1 MSVDLKSI
9 FGSRI
14 QIGSKL
20 RSIMGVFFN
29 QDSQEVT
36 DYKPS
41 YQRNYVW
48 DDEKATYFIES
59 IFLGTEIPPL
69 VYFKTITDE
78 AIKNEIIDGRQRY
91 QTILRFV
98 QGDLRLKKNGLQR
111 LGEVKGIVGKTFDEL
126 DDNYKSLFQETR
138 IRIIE
143 IRFLTDHTPE
153 EEDAL
158 KKEIFQRYNSGIT
171 PLRNLDIFKAQYYYN
186 DLNTYLKHELK
197 EDPYFDVILSRVLR
211 LEKSKPEQKAM
222 KIRELLVLN
231 RIPIKYY
238 AIQKQQVIRKYF
250 ELLSNQITE
259 EEIKDVYDDFRRRL
273 GLLDFIETGF
283 AEAKVPYNR
292 LIGECLY
299 WAISIVEMETGQH
312 LQDDMFVRNGLIN
325 HIKENIDKYTTVR
338 SSFANILFERFECT
352 ASFFGQE
359 YNCDFTLYLYNNEKF
374 KKENKQVVLTQEAPQ
389 KFDELRINK
398 PDPTSVEVS
407 ELLLNINSNRFLIRP
422 PYQRNEVGNRKKS
435 SSIIESLLLGI
446 TLPPIFVF
454 KRADGVSEVI
464 DGQQRILSILGYIG
478 KPYRDEKGNEQYSKQ
493 NKFSLDLRDNGILK
507 DFQNTHFDDLPVK
520 DRNKIMSA
528 DLSVIDIKES
538 QNPNF
543 DPVDLFV
550 RLNNKPYPIAKDSFE
565 MWNSFASRELIDTI
579 KSAVKHNDKWFY
591 LRQKNDRMD
600 NENLFTTLAY
610 FQYAYLQNGNAAGEL
625 VPERTLELFK
635 IGNRINC
642 RFRLRPEI
650 SKLMEQENHSDFI
663 YAINSLEFGFVRNV
677 KTILEVEPYPST
689 INGSLSKRLDS
700 LLNFVGSKRTQMMFY
715 LLWILLHDLSNK
727 KIAESRFKV
736 FNRVK
741 EIVTMFSDGTDIDDF
756 KATVNEFRN
765 EYASIEPEVDFHL
778 LEVAELLDNKDIR
791 EEKAEKESLE
801 EDKQNVDMVLD
812 LILTPMRRFNV
823 QHVQGEL
830 PLMKQQLGIKMTRS
844 GIAPRFVESV
854 LKSRLFYYYCT
865 ALKSPQVKKT
875 TVANFEIPFV
885 SPAVQVQMAKVL
897 LYTEIAT
904 GLERDFFERILD
916 LMVYERIAID
926 EFHRANI
933 SVLDI
938 VKDLPDLAEVD
949 DENRRKIILKEVYS
963 RENQPDAQMAL
974 MLLKSIDLEI
984 SRKIETGKKDA

>member
-1 MSVDLKSI
+1 MSVDLKGI

-111 LGEVKGIVGKTFDEL
+111 LGEVKEIIGKTFEEL
-126 DDNYKSLFQETR
+126 PEKYKTLFQETR

-158 KKEIFQRYNSGIT
+158 KKEVFQRYNSGIT
-171 PLRNLDIFKAQYYYN
+171 PLKNLDIYKAQYYYN
-186 DLNTYLKHELK
+186 DLNTYLKHQLK
-197 EDPYFDVILSRVLR
+197 DDEGFDALLSRVLR

-222 KIRELLVLN
+222 KIREMLVLN

-250 ELLSNQITE
+250 ELLSDQITE
-259 EEIKDVYDDFRRRL
+259 DEIKDVYDDFRRRL
-273 GLLDFIETGF
+273 CLLDFIEAGF
-283 AEAKVPYNR
+283 VDADVPYNR

-299 WAISIVEMETGQH
+299 WAISIVEMEKESR
-312 LQDDMFVRNGLIN
+312 LQDDMFIRSRLVEYFR
-325 HIKENIDKYTTVR
+325 ENIDKFTTAR
-338 SSFANILFERFECT
+338 SSFAGILFDRYECT
-352 ASFFGQE
+352 AKFFEQE
-359 YNCDFTLYLYNNEKF
+359 YVCSFKLYLYNNEKF
-374 KKENKQVVLTQEAPQ
+374 KSENKQLVLTQEAPLS
-389 KFDELRINK
+389 FDELRINK

-422 PYQRNEVGNRKKS
+422 PYQRNEVGNRRKS

-446 TLPPIFVF
+446 TLPPIFVY
-454 KRADGVSEVI
+454 KREDGVSEVI
-464 DGQQRILSILGYIG
+464 DGQQRILSILGFIG
-478 KPYRDEKGNEQYSKQ
+478 KPYRDEQFNEQYSKQ

-507 DFQNTHFDDLPVK
+507 DLQNYHFDDLPVK
-520 DRNKIMSA
+520 DCNKIMSA
-528 DLSVIDIKES
+528 DLSIIDIKES
-538 QNPNF
+538 QNQNF

-579 KSAVKHNDKWFY
+579 KNAVKHNDKWFY
-591 LRQKNDRMD
+591 LRQKNDRMN
-600 NENLFTTLAY
+600 NEDLFTTLAY
-610 FQYAYLQNGNAAGEL
+610 FQYVFQQRGNAFGDI
-625 VPERTLELFK
+625 VPERTVELFK
-635 IGNRINC
+635 QGNRINC

-650 SKLMEQENHSDFI
+650 SKLMEQEDHSDFVF
-663 YAINSLEFGFVRNV
+663 AINNLEFGFVRNV
-677 KTILEVEPYPST
+677 KTILDGGFLTSS
-689 INGSLSKRLDS
+689 NNSLGKRLDN
-700 LLNFVGSKRTQMMFY
+700 LLNFEGSKRTQMMFY
-715 LLWILLHDLSNK
+715 LLWILLHDLSTRR
-727 KIAESRFKV
+727 IAEDHYTV
-736 FNRVK
+736 YNRVK
-741 EIVTMFSDGTDIDDF
+741 SIVAMFSDGTDVEEF
-756 KATVNEFRN
+756 KAAVSDFRK
-765 EYASIEPEVDFHL
+765 EYATIEPEVDFHL
-778 LEVAELLDNKDIR
+778 TEVAELYENKENLDTKD
-791 EEKAEKESLE
+791 E
-801 EDKQNVDMVLD
+801 EDKKEVDMILD
-812 LILTPMRRFNV
+812 IMISPLRRFNV
-823 QHVQGEL
+823 QHVQGAL
-830 PLMKQQLGIKMTRS
+830 PLMKQQLGIKIIRS
-844 GIAPRFVESV
+844 GIAPRYVESI
-854 LKSRLFYYYCT
+854 LKSRFFYYYCT
-865 ALKSPQVKKT
+865 SQHTMQVKKSA
-875 TVANFEIPFV
+875 VQNLDIPFV
-885 SPAVQVQMAKVL
+885 PLIVQAQMAKIL

-916 LMVYERIAID
+916 LMVYERAALD
-926 EFHRANI
+926 EFRQSGI
-933 SVLDI
+933 SVFDL
-938 VKDLPDLAEVD
+938 VKDLPDLSEEE

-963 RENQPDAQMAL
+963 KQNQPEAQMAL
-974 MLLKSIDLEI
+974 LLLKSIDLKI
-984 SRKIETGKKDA
+984 SRRIESF

>member
-1 MSVDLKSI
+1 MSVELKNI

-111 LGEVKGIVGKTFDEL
+111 LGEVKEIVGKTFEEL
-126 DDNYKSLFQETR
+126 PDNYKLLFQETR

-143 IRFLTDHTPE
+143 IRFLTDHTLE

-171 PLRNLDIFKAQYYYN
+171 PLKNLDIYKAQYYYN

-197 EDPYFDVILSRVLR
+197 EDSSFDIILSRVLR
-211 LEKSKPEQKAM
+211 LEKSKPEQKTM
-222 KIRELLVLN
+222 KIREMLVLN

-238 AIQKQQVIRKYF
+238 AIQKQKVIRKYF
-250 ELLSNQITE
+250 ELLSDQITE
-259 EEIKDVYDDFRRRL
+259 DEIKDVYDDFRRRL
-273 GLLDFIETGF
+273 GLLDFIESGF
-283 AEAKVPYNR
+283 MDAEVPYNQ

-299 WAISIVEMETGQH
+299 WAISIVEMEKDCH
-312 LQDDMFVRNGLIN
+312 LQEDMFMRNRLVN
-325 HIKENIDKYTTVR
+325 YVKENIEKYTTVR
-338 SSFANILFERFECT
+338 SSFANILFERFKCT
-352 ASFFGQE
+352 ADFFSEE
-359 YNCDFTLYLYNNEKF
+359 YHCDFTLYLYNNEKF
-374 KKENKQVVLTQEAPQ
+374 KIENKQIVLTQEAPQ
-389 KFDELRINK
+389 KFDDLRINK

-407 ELLLNINSNRFLIRP
+407 ELLLNINSDRFLIRP

-435 SSIIESLLLGI
+435 SSIIESLLLNI
-446 TLPPIFVF
+446 TLPPIFVY
-454 KRADGVSEVI
+454 KREDGVSEVI
-464 DGQQRILSILGYIG
+464 DGQQRILSILGFIG
-478 KPYRDEKGNEQYSKQ
+478 KPYKDEQGNEQYSKQ
-493 NKFSLDLRDNGILK
+493 NKFSLDLKDNGILK
-507 DFQNTHFDDLPVK
+507 DLQNHRFEDLSVK

-565 MWNSFASRELIDTI
+565 MWNSFADRELIETI
-579 KSAVKHNDKWFY
+579 KNAVSHNDKWFY

-610 FQYAYLQNGNAAGEL
+610 FQYAYLKNGNAEGEL

-650 SKLMEQENHSDFI
+650 SKLMEQEDHSDFI
-663 YAINSLEFGFVRNV
+663 CAVNSLEFGFVRNV
-677 KTILEVEPYPST
+677 KTILDQDLLST
-689 INGSLSKRLDS
+689 SSSSVSLGKRFDN
-700 LLNFVGSKRTQMMFY
+700 LLNFEGSKRTQMMFY
-715 LLWILLHDLSNK
+715 LLWILLHDLSNR
-727 KIAESRFKV
+727 KIADDRFMV
-736 FNRVK
+736 FNHVK
-741 EIVTMFSDGTDIDDF
+741 EIVTMFSDGTDIDEF
-756 KATVNEFRN
+756 KIAVSDFRN
-765 EYASIEPEVDFHL
+765 KYASIEPEVDFHL
-778 LEVAELLDNKDIR
+778 PEVAELFECKENR
-791 EEKAEKESLE
+791 EEKIEKESLE
-801 EDKQNVDMVLD
+801 EERQNVDMVLD
-812 LILTPMRRFNV
+812 MIQTPMRRFNV

-830 PLMKQQLGIKMTRS
+830 PLMKQQLGIKIARS
-844 GIAPRFVESV
+844 GVEPRYVESV

-865 ALKSPQVKKT
+865 ALKTPQIKKT
-875 TVANFEIPFV
+875 TVFNFDIPFV
-885 SPAVQVQMAKVL
+885 PPAVQAQMVKVL

-916 LMVYERIAID
+916 LMMYERIATD
-926 EFHRANI
+926 EFRRANI

-938 VKDLPDLAEVD
+938 VKELPDLAEVD
-949 DENRRKIILKEVYS
+949 DENRRIIILKEVYS
-963 RENQPDAQMAL
+963 RESQPDAQMAL

-984 SRKIETGKKDA
+984 SRKMENW

>member
-1 MSVDLKSI
+1 MKGI
-9 FGSRI
+9 FGNRI
-14 QIGSKL
+14 KIDTKL
-20 RSIMGVFFN
+20 RSILGVFFN

-98 QGDLRLKKNGLQR
+98 KGDLRLKKNGLQR
-111 LGEVKGIVGKTFDEL
+111 LGEVKELVGKTFDEL
-126 DDNYKSLFQETR
+126 EPYYQNLFKETR

-143 IRFLTDHTPE
+143 IRFLTEHTPE

-171 PLRNLDIFKAQYYYN
+171 PLKNLDIFKAQYYYN

-197 EDPYFDVILSRVLR
+197 EDPSFDSLLSRVLR

-222 KIRELLVLN
+222 KIREMLVLN

-250 ELLSNQITE
+250 ELLSDQITE
-259 EEIKDVYDDFRRRL
+259 EEIEHVYADFRRRL
-273 GLLDFIETGF
+273 GILDFMEAGF
-283 AEAKVPYNR
+283 SEAGVPYNR

-299 WAISIVEMETGQH
+299 WAVSIVEMEKGMTIDG
-312 LQDDMFVRNGLIN
+312 DMFLRSRLIE
-325 HIKENIDKYTTVR
+325 HIIENIDKFTTVR
-338 SSFANILFERFECT
+338 SSFANILFERYSCMAEFFER
-352 ASFFGQE
+352 E
-359 YNCDFTLYLYNNEKF
+359 YGCNFKLYLYNNDKF
-374 KKENKQVVLTQEAPQ
+374 KSENRQAVLTQEAP
-389 KFDELRINK
+389 KSFDDLRINK
-398 PDPTSVEVS
+398 PDPTSMEVS
-407 ELLLNINSNRFLIRP
+407 ELLLNINNDRFLIRP
-422 PYQRNEVGNRKKS
+422 PYQRNEVGNRRKS
-435 SSIIESLLLGI
+435 SSIIESLLLNI

-454 KRADGVSEVI
+454 KREDGVSEVI

-478 KPYRDEKGNEQYSKQ
+478 KPYKDEEFNVQYSKQ
-493 NKFSLDLRDNGILK
+493 DRFPLDLRDNGILT
-507 DFQNTHFDDLPVK
+507 DSLQNKRFEDLPVK

-528 DLSVIDIKES
+528 DLFVIDIKES

-565 MWNSFASRELIDTI
+565 MWNSFASRVLIDTI
-579 KSAVKHNDKWFY
+579 KDAVRHNDKWFY
-591 LRQKNDRMD
+591 LRQRNDRMD

-610 FQYAYLQNGNAAGEL
+610 FQYMYQQQGNMEGDI

-642 RFRLRPEI
+642 RFRQRPYI
-650 SKLMEQENHSDFI
+650 SKVMEQEDHSDFI

-677 KTILEVEPYPST
+677 KTILMEDEQSST
-689 INGSLSKRLDS
+689 AGLGKRLDS
-700 LLNFVGSKRTQMMFY
+700 LLNFEGSKRTQMMFY
-715 LLWILLHDLSNK
+715 LLWILLHDLSNT
-727 KIAESRFKV
+727 KIANDRAAV

-741 EIVTMFSDGTDIDDF
+741 SIVALFSASSDLEAF
-756 KATVNEFRN
+756 KTEVTAFRDEYATPDPEVEFRI
-765 EYASIEPEVDFHL
+765 A
-778 LEVAELLDNKDIR
+778 EVADIYDNNEEE
-791 EEKAEKESLE
+791 EEKAS
-801 EDKQNVDMVLD
+801 VDMVVD
-812 LILTPMRRFNV
+812 LVVNPLRRFNV
-823 QHVQGEL
+823 QHVEGQL
-830 PLMKQQLGIKMTRS
+830 PLQRQQFGLKITRS
-844 GIAPRFVESV
+844 GIAPRYVESI
-854 LKSRLFYYYCT
+854 LKSRLFYFFCT
-865 ALKSPQVKKT
+865 GFKVQQVRKSYLQ
-875 TVANFEIPFV
+875 NFEFPFA
-885 SPAVQVQMAKVL
+885 SPSSQEQFKKIL

-904 GLERDFFERILD
+904 GLERDYFERILD
-916 LMVYERIAID
+916 LLVYEQAYRD
-926 EFHRANI
+926 DFNKANI
-933 SVLDI
+933 HILNLVEEM
-938 VKDLPDLAEVD
+938 PDLEKEE

-963 RENQPDAQMAL
+963 RQNQPDTVMAL
-974 MLLKSIDLEI
+974 MLLKSIDLGI
-984 SRKIETGKKDA
+984 SRKLESL

>member
-1 MSVDLKSI
+1 MSVDLKGL
-9 FGSRI
+9 FGNRI
-14 QIGSKL
+14 KIDTKL
-20 RSIMGVFFN
+20 RSILGVFFN

-98 QGDLRLKKNGLQR
+98 KGDLRLKKNGLQR
-111 LGEVKGIVGKTFDEL
+111 LGEVKELVGKTFDEL
-126 DDNYKSLFQETR
+126 EPYYQNLFKETR

-143 IRFLTDHTPE
+143 IRFLTEHTPE

-171 PLRNLDIFKAQYYYN
+171 PLKNLDIFKAQYYYN

-197 EDPYFDVILSRVLR
+197 EDPSFDSLLSRVLR

-222 KIRELLVLN
+222 KIREMLVLN

-250 ELLSNQITE
+250 ELLSDQITE
-259 EEIKDVYDDFRRRL
+259 EEIEHVYADFRRRL
-273 GLLDFIETGF
+273 GILDFMEAGF
-283 AEAKVPYNR
+283 SEAGVPYNR

-299 WAISIVEMETGQH
+299 WAVSIVEMEKGITIDGN
-312 LQDDMFVRNGLIN
+312 MFLRSRLIE
-325 HIKENIDKYTTVR
+325 HIIENIDKFTTVR
-338 SSFANILFERFECT
+338 SSFANILFERYSCMAEFFEREYGC
-352 ASFFGQE
+352 SFK
-359 YNCDFTLYLYNNEKF
+359 LYLYNNDKF
-374 KKENKQVVLTQEAPQ
+374 KSENRQAVLTQEAP
-389 KFDELRINK
+389 KSFDDLRINK
-398 PDPTSVEVS
+398 PDPTSMEVS
-407 ELLLNINSNRFLIRP
+407 ELLLNINNDRFLIRP
-422 PYQRNEVGNRKKS
+422 PYQRNEVGNRRKS
-435 SSIIESLLLGI
+435 SSIIESLLLNI

-454 KRADGVSEVI
+454 KREDGVSEVI

-478 KPYRDEKGNEQYSKQ
+478 KPYKDEEFNVQYSKQ
-493 NKFSLDLRDNGILK
+493 DRFPLDLRDNGILT
-507 DFQNTHFDDLPVK
+507 DSLQNKRFEDLPVK

-528 DLSVIDIKES
+528 DLFVIDIKES

-565 MWNSFASRELIDTI
+565 MWNSFASRVLIDTI
-579 KSAVKHNDKWFY
+579 KDAVRHNDKWFY
-591 LRQKNDRMD
+591 LRQRNDRMD

-610 FQYAYLQNGNAAGEL
+610 FQYMYQQQGNMEGDI

-642 RFRLRPEI
+642 RFRQRPYI
-650 SKLMEQENHSDFI
+650 SKVMEQEDHSDFI

-677 KTILEVEPYPST
+677 KTILMDDEQSST
-689 INGSLSKRLDS
+689 AGLGKRLDS
-700 LLNFVGSKRTQMMFY
+700 LLNFEGSKRTQMMFY
-715 LLWILLHDLSNK
+715 LLWILLHDLSNT
-727 KIAESRFKV
+727 KIANDRAAV

-741 EIVTMFSDGTDIDDF
+741 SIVALFSASSDLEAF
-756 KATVNEFRN
+756 KTEVTAFRDEYATPDPEVEFRI
-765 EYASIEPEVDFHL
+765 A
-778 LEVAELLDNKDIR
+778 EVADIYDNNEE
-791 EEKAEKESLE
+791 EEKAS
-801 EDKQNVDMVLD
+801 VDMVVD
-812 LILTPMRRFNV
+812 LVVNPLRRFNV
-823 QHVQGEL
+823 QHVEGQL
-830 PLMKQQLGIKMTRS
+830 PLQRQQFGLKITRS
-844 GIAPRFVESV
+844 GIAPRYVESI
-854 LKSRLFYYYCT
+854 LKSRLFYFFCT
-865 ALKSPQVKKT
+865 GFKVQQVRKSYLQ
-875 TVANFEIPFV
+875 NFEFPFA
-885 SPAVQVQMAKVL
+885 SPSSQEQFKKIL

-904 GLERDFFERILD
+904 GLERDYFERILD
-916 LMVYERIAID
+916 LLVYEQAYRD
-926 EFHRANI
+926 DFNKANI
-933 SVLDI
+933 HILNLVEEM
-938 VKDLPDLAEVD
+938 PDLEKEE

-963 RENQPDAQMAL
+963 RQNQPDTVMAL
-974 MLLKSIDLEI
+974 MLLKSIDLGI
-984 SRKIETGKKDA
+984 SRKLESL

>member
-69 VYFKTITDE
+69 VFFKTITDE
-78 AIKNEIIDGRQRY
+78 AIKNEIVDGRQRY

-111 LGEVKGIVGKTFDEL
+111 LGEVKEIVGKTFNEL
-126 DDNYKSLFQETR
+126 PDSYKSLFQETR

-171 PLRNLDIFKAQYYYN
+171 PLKNLDIYKAQYYYN

-197 EDPYFDVILSRVLR
+197 EDSSFDIILSRVLR
-211 LEKSKPEQKAM
+211 LEKSKPEQKTM

-238 AIQKQQVIRKYF
+238 AIQKQKVIRKYF
-250 ELLSNQITE
+250 ELLSDQITE
-259 EEIKDVYDDFRRRL
+259 DEIKDVYDDFRRRL
-273 GLLDFIETGF
+273 GLLDFIEAGF
-283 AEAKVPYNR
+283 MDANVPYNR

-299 WAISIVEMETGQH
+299 WAISIVEMEKNCH
-312 LQDDMFVRNGLIN
+312 LKENMLMRNRLVDY
-325 HIKENIDKYTTVR
+325 IKENIDKYTTVR

-352 ASFFGQE
+352 ADFFAE
-359 YNCDFTLYLYNNEKF
+359 EFHCDFTLYLYNNEKF
-374 KKENKQVVLTQEAPQ
+374 KRENKQIVLTQEAPQ
-389 KFDELRINK
+389 KFDDLRINK

-407 ELLLNINSNRFLIRP
+407 ELLLNINSDRFLIRP

-435 SSIIESLLLGI
+435 SSIIESLLLNI
-446 TLPPIFVF
+446 TLPPIFVY
-454 KRADGVSEVI
+454 KREDGVSEVI
-464 DGQQRILSILGYIG
+464 DGQQRILSILGFIG
-478 KPYRDEKGNEQYSKQ
+478 KPYKDEQGNEQYSKQ
-493 NKFSLDLRDNGILK
+493 NKFSLDLKDNGILK
-507 DFQNTHFDDLPVK
+507 DLQNHRFEDLSVK

-550 RLNNKPYPIAKDSFE
+550 RLNNKPYPIAKDGFE
-565 MWNSFASRELIDTI
+565 MWNSFASRELIETI
-579 KSAVKHNDKWFY
+579 KNAVSHNDKWFY

-600 NENLFTTLAY
+600 NENLYTTLAY
-610 FQYAYLQNGNAAGEL
+610 FQYAYLQHGNAEGEL

-650 SKLMEQENHSDFI
+650 SKLMEQEDHSDFI
-663 YAINSLEFGFVRNV
+663 GAVNSLEFGFVRNV
-677 KTILEVEPYPST
+677 KTILDQDLLNNSSSS
-689 INGSLSKRLDS
+689 ISLSKRFDS
-700 LLNFVGSKRTQMMFY
+700 LLNFEGNKRTQMMFY
-715 LLWILLHDLSNK
+715 LLWILLHDLSNR
-727 KIAESRFKV
+727 KIAEDRIAV
-736 FNRVK
+736 YNRVK
-741 EIVTMFSDGTDIDDF
+741 SIVTMFSDSTDIDAF
-756 KATVNEFRN
+756 KAAVSIFRE
-765 EYASIEPEVDFHL
+765 EYVSIEPEVGFFL
-778 LEVAELLDNKDIR
+778 SNVAELYDSNQ
-791 EEKAEKESLE
+791 EE
-801 EDKQNVDMVLD
+801 KQNVDMVLD
-812 LILTPMRRFNV
+812 LMATPMRRFNV

-830 PLMKQQLGIKMTRS
+830 PLMKQQLGIKVTRS
-844 GIAPRFVESV
+844 GIDPRYVESV
-854 LKSRLFYYYCT
+854 LKSRLFYYFCT
-865 ALKSPQVKKT
+865 AMKSIPVKKS
-875 TVANFEIPFV
+875 TVQNFDFPYV
-885 SPAVQVQMAKVL
+885 SPEVQAQMVKVL
-897 LYTEIAT
+897 LYTETAT
-904 GLERDFFERILD
+904 GLEREFFERILD
-916 LMVYERIAID
+916 LLMYERIAVD
-926 EFHRANI
+926 EFRRSGI
-933 SVLDI
+933 SMYET
-938 VKDLPDLAEVD
+938 VKALPDLADQD
-949 DENRRKIILKEVYS
+949 DENKRKIILKEVYS
-963 RENQPDAQMAL
+963 RENRPDAQMAL
-974 MLLKSIDLEI
+974 LLLKSIDLEV
-984 SRKIETGKKDA
+984 SRKFENWKY

>member
-1 MSVDLKSI
+1 MNVDLKGI

-20 RSIMGVFFN
+20 RSIMGIFFN

-111 LGEVKGIVGKTFDEL
+111 LGEVKEIVGKTFDEL
-126 DDNYKSLFQETR
+126 PENYKSLFRETR

-143 IRFLTDHTPE
+143 IRFLTEHTAE

-171 PLRNLDIFKAQYYYN
+171 PLKNLDIFKAQYYYN
-186 DLNTYLKHELK
+186 DLNTYLKHELID
-197 EDPYFDVILSRVLR
+197 DPSFDIILSRVLR
-211 LEKSKPEQKAM
+211 LEKSKPEQKAL
-222 KIRELLVLN
+222 KIRELLVLY

-250 ELLSNQITE
+250 ELLSDQIKE

-273 GLLDFIETGF
+273 DLLDFIETGF
-283 AEAKVPYNR
+283 SDVNVPYNR

-299 WAISIVEMETGQH
+299 WAITIVEMEKECH
-312 LQDDMFVRNGLIN
+312 LKNEMFMRSRLVEY
-325 HIKENIDKYTTVR
+325 IKDNIDKYTTAR
-338 SSFANILFERFECT
+338 SSFANILFERYETTAKFFE
-352 ASFFGQE
+352 QE
-359 YNCDFTLYLYNNEKF
+359 YGCNFNLYLYNNDKF
-374 KKENKQVVLTQEAPQ
+374 KSENRHAVRAQEAPQ
-389 KFDELRINK
+389 KFDDLRINK

-407 ELLLNINSNRFLIRP
+407 ELLLNINNNRFLIRP

-454 KRADGVSEVI
+454 KRLDGVSEVI
-464 DGQQRILSILGYIG
+464 DGQQRILSILGFIG
-478 KPYRDEKGNEQYSKQ
+478 KPYRDEQGNEQYSKQ

-507 DFQNTHFDDLPVK
+507 NLQNARFDELPVK

-538 QNPNF
+538 QNPKF

-565 MWNSFASRELIDTI
+565 MWNSFASRDLIDTI

-610 FQYAYLQNGNAAGEL
+610 FQYAYLLNGNAKGEL

-650 SKLMEQENHSDFI
+650 SKLMEQEDHSDFI
-663 YAINSLEFGFVRNV
+663 YAINCLEFGFVRNV
-677 KTILEVEPYPST
+677 KTILDVEPYST
-689 INGSLSKRLDS
+689 SIYNSLSKRFDS
-700 LLNFVGSKRTQMMFY
+700 LLNFEGSKRTQMMFY
-715 LLWILLHDLSNK
+715 LLWILLHDLSNR
-727 KIAESRFKV
+727 KIVDDRNTV
-736 FNRVK
+736 FNRIQ
-741 EIVTMFSDGTDIDDF
+741 EIVTMFSDSTDVDEF
-756 KATVNEFRN
+756 KAAVSDFRN
-765 EYASIEPEVDFHL
+765 EYASIEPEVDFYL
-778 LEVAELLDNKDIR
+778 PEVAELFENKENREKKEEKDII
-791 EEKAEKESLE
+791 ED
-801 EDKQNVDMVLD
+801 DKQNVDMVLD
-812 LILTPMRRFNV
+812 MIQTPMRRFNV

-830 PLMKQQLGIKMTRS
+830 PLMKQQLGIKISRS
-844 GIAPRFVESV
+844 GIAPRYVESIM
-854 LKSRLFYYYCT
+854 KSRLFYFYCT
-865 ALKSPQVKKT
+865 AQKTPQIKKT
-875 TVANFEIPFV
+875 LVTGFGIPFV
-885 SPAVQVQMAKVL
+885 PPEMQAQMSKVL

-904 GLERDFFERILD
+904 GLEREFFERILD
-916 LMVYERIAID
+916 LMVYERIAMD
-926 EFHRANI
+926 EFRQANI
-933 SVLDI
+933 RVYDI
-938 VKDLPDLAEVD
+938 VKQLPDLTDVD
-949 DENRRKIILKEVYS
+949 DENRRKIIVKEIYS

-974 MLLKSIDLEI
+974 ILLKSIDLKI
-984 SRKIETGKKDA
+984 SRKIESM

>member
-111 LGEVKGIVGKTFDEL
+111 LGEVKEIVGKTFDEL
-126 DDNYKSLFQETR
+126 PDSYKSLFQETR

-171 PLRNLDIFKAQYYYN
+171 PLKNLDIYKAQYYYN

-197 EDPYFDVILSRVLR
+197 EDSCFDVILSRVLR

-250 ELLSNQITE
+250 ELLSDQITE
-259 EEIKDVYDDFRRRL
+259 EEIKDVYDNFRRRL
-273 GLLDFIETGF
+273 GLLDYIETGF
-283 AEAKVPYNR
+283 ADANVPYNR

-299 WAISIVEMETGQH
+299 WATSIVEMEKDCH
-312 LQDDMFVRNGLIN
+312 LQEDFFMRSRLVEYIRA
-325 HIKENIDKYTTVR
+325 HIDKYTTVR

-352 ASFFGQE
+352 AE
-359 YNCDFTLYLYNNEKF
+359 YFEREYGCDFSLYLYNNEKF
-374 KKENKQVVLTQEAPQ
+374 KNQNKQAVLTQEAPK
-389 KFDELRINK
+389 KFDDLRINK

-407 ELLLNINSNRFLIRP
+407 ELLLNINNDRFLIRP

-435 SSIIESLLLGI
+435 SSIIESLLLNI
-446 TLPPIFVF
+446 TLPPIFVY
-454 KRADGVSEVI
+454 KRNDGVSEVI
-464 DGQQRILSILGYIG
+464 DGQQRILSILGFIG
-478 KPYRDEKGNEQYSKQ
+478 KPYKDEKGNVQYSKQ
-493 NKFSLDLRDNGILK
+493 NKFSLDLKDNGILK
-507 DFQNTHFDDLPVK
+507 DIQNYHFDDLSVK

-565 MWNSFASRELIDTI
+565 MWNSFASRDLIDTI

-650 SKLMEQENHSDFI
+650 SKLMEQEDHSGFI

-677 KTILEVEPYPST
+677 RTILDIEPYPTSFNT
-689 INGSLSKRLDS
+689 SLSKRFDS
-700 LLNFVGSKRTQMMFY
+700 LLNFEGSKRTQMMFY
-715 LLWILLHDLSNK
+715 LLWILLHDLSNR
-727 KIAESRFKV
+727 KIADDRFSV

-756 KATVNEFRN
+756 KTSVSDFRDK
-765 EYASIEPEVDFHL
+765 YASIEPEVDFHL
-778 LEVAELLDNKDIR
+778 PEVAELFENVD
-791 EEKAEKESLE
+791 KESIE

-812 LILTPMRRFNV
+812 VVQTPMRRFNV
-823 QHVQGEL
+823 QHVQGKL
-830 PLMKQQLGIKMTRS
+830 PLMKQQLGIKITRA
-844 GIAPRFVESV
+844 GIAPRYVESI

-865 ALKSPQVKKT
+865 AAKTPQIKKT
-875 TVANFEIPFV
+875 LVTGFDIPFV
-885 SPAVQVQMAKVL
+885 SPEVQAQMAKVL

-916 LMVYERIAID
+916 LIVYERIALD
-926 EFHRANI
+926 EFRHSNI
-933 SVLDI
+933 SVFDI

-949 DENRRKIILKEVYS
+949 DENRRKIVLKEVYS

-974 MLLKSIDLEI
+974 MLLKSIDLKI
-984 SRKIETGKKDA
+984 SRKIESLY

>member
-1 MSVDLKSI
+1 
-9 FGSRI
+9 
-14 QIGSKL
+14 
-20 RSIMGVFFN
+20 MGVFFN

-69 VYFKTITDE
+69 VYFKTITDA

-98 QGDLRLKKNGLQR
+98 QGDLRLKRNGLQR
-111 LGEVKGIVGKTFDEL
+111 LGEVKEIVGKTFDEL
-126 DDNYKSLFQETR
+126 PDSYKSLFQETR

-171 PLRNLDIFKAQYYYN
+171 PLKNLDIYKAQYYYN

-197 EDPYFDVILSRVLR
+197 EDPCFDTILSRVLR

-259 EEIKDVYDDFRRRL
+259 EEIKDVYDGFKRRL
-273 GLLDFIETGF
+273 GLLNFIETGF
-283 AEAKVPYNR
+283 ADADVPYNR

-299 WAISIVEMETGQH
+299 WAISIVEMEKDCYI
-312 LQDDMFVRNGLIN
+312 QDDMFMRNRLVEY
-325 HIKENIDKYTTVR
+325 IKDNIDKYTIVR
-338 SSFANILFERFECT
+338 SSFANILFERFRCT
-352 ASFFGQE
+352 AGFFERE
-359 YNCDFTLYLYNNEKF
+359 YNCDFTLYLYNNDKF
-374 KKENKQVVLTQEAPQ
+374 KKENKQTVLTQEAPQ
-389 KFDELRINK
+389 KFDDLRINK

-446 TLPPIFVF
+446 TLPPMFVF
-454 KRADGVSEVI
+454 KRLDGVSEVI
-464 DGQQRILSILGYIG
+464 DGQQRILSILGFIG
-478 KPYRDEKGNEQYSKQ
+478 KPYRDEQGNEQYSKQ

-507 DFQNTHFDDLPVK
+507 NLQNAHFDELPVK

-565 MWNSFASRELIDTI
+565 MWNSFVSRELIDTI
-579 KSAVKHNDKWFY
+579 KIAVKHNDKWFY

-610 FQYAYLQNGNAAGEL
+610 FQYAYIKNGNAVGEL

-650 SKLMEQENHSDFI
+650 SKLMEQEDNSDFI

-677 KTILEVEPYPST
+677 KTILDVDPYPAS
-689 INGSLSKRLDS
+689 INSSLSKRFDS
-700 LLNFVGSKRTQMMFY
+700 LLNFEGNKRTQMMFY
-715 LLWILLHDLSNK
+715 LLWILLHDLSNR
-727 KIAESRFKV
+727 KIAEDRYTV

-741 EIVTMFSDGTDIDDF
+741 EIVTMFSDGTDVDDF
-756 KATVNEFRN
+756 KAAVSDFRN

-778 LEVAELLDNKDIR
+778 PDVAELFDNKENR
-791 EEKAEKESLE
+791 EEKEEKEIFE
-801 EDKQNVDMVLD
+801 EEKQIVDMVLD
-812 LILTPMRRFNV
+812 MVPSPMRRFNV

-830 PLMKQQLGIKMTRS
+830 PLMKGQLGIKITRS
-844 GIAPRFVESV
+844 GIAPRYVESI
-854 LKSRLFYYYCT
+854 LKSRLFYFYCT
-865 ALKSPQVKKT
+865 TQKTPQVKKT
-875 TVANFEIPFV
+875 AVTGFDIPFV
-885 SPAVQVQMAKVL
+885 SPEVQAQMSKVL

-916 LMVYERIAID
+916 LMVYERIALD
-926 EFHRANI
+926 EFLHVNI
-933 SVLDI
+933 SVIDI
-938 VKDLPDLAEVD
+938 VKRLPDLADVD
-949 DENRRKIILKEVYS
+949 DENRRKIILKEIYS
-963 RENQPDAQMAL
+963 RESQPDAQMAL
-974 MLLKSIDLEI
+974 MLLKSIDLNI
-984 SRKIETGKKDA
+984 SRRIENM

>member
-1 MSVDLKSI
+1 MSVDLKGI
-9 FGSRI
+9 FGNRI

-98 QGDLRLKKNGLQR
+98 KGDLRLKKNGLQR
-111 LGEVKGIVGKTFDEL
+111 LGEVKELVGKSFDEL
-126 DDNYKSLFQETR
+126 EPYYQNMFKETR

-143 IRFLTDHTPE
+143 IRFLTEHTPE

-171 PLRNLDIFKAQYYYN
+171 PLKNLDIFKAQYYYN
-186 DLNTYLKHELK
+186 DLNTYLKHKLK
-197 EDPYFDVILSRVLR
+197 EDSGFDSLLSRVLR

-222 KIRELLVLN
+222 KIREMLVLN

-250 ELLSNQITE
+250 ELLSDQITE
-259 EEIKDVYDDFRRRL
+259 EEVEHVYEDFRRRL
-273 GLLDFIETGF
+273 LILDFMEAGF
-283 AEAKVPYNR
+283 TEAGLPYNR

-299 WAISIVEMETGQH
+299 WAVSIVEMEKSITING
-312 LQDDMFVRNGLIN
+312 DMFLRSRLIE
-325 HIKENIDKYTTVR
+325 HITEHIDKFTTVR
-338 SSFANILFERFECT
+338 SSFANILFERYACMAAFFEREYGC
-352 ASFFGQE
+352 SFK
-359 YNCDFTLYLYNNEKF
+359 LYLYNNDKF
-374 KKENKQVVLTQEAPQ
+374 KSENRLAVLTQEAP
-389 KFDELRINK
+389 KSFDDLRINK

-422 PYQRNEVGNRKKS
+422 PYQRNEVGNRRKS

-454 KRADGVSEVI
+454 KREDGVSEVI

-478 KPYRDEKGNEQYSKQ
+478 KPYKDEEFNEQYSKQ
-493 NKFSLDLRDNGILK
+493 NRFSLDLRDNGILT
-507 DFQNTHFDDLPVK
+507 DSLQNKRFDDLPVK

-565 MWNSFASRELIDTI
+565 MWNSFASRQLIDTI
-579 KSAVKHNDKWFY
+579 KDAVRHNDKWFY
-591 LRQKNDRMD
+591 LRQRNDRMD

-610 FQYAYLQNGNAAGEL
+610 FQYMYLQQGNIENDI

-642 RFRLRPEI
+642 RFRQRTYI
-650 SKLMEQENHSDFI
+650 SKVMEQEDHSGFI

-677 KTILEVEPYPST
+677 KTILMDDEQSGT
-689 INGSLSKRLDS
+689 AGLGKRLDS
-700 LLNFVGSKRTQMMFY
+700 LLNFEGSKRTQMMFY
-715 LLWILLHDLSNK
+715 LLWILLHDLSNT
-727 KIAESRFKV
+727 KIANDRVAV

-741 EIVTMFSDGTDIDDF
+741 SIVALFSESSNVEAF
-756 KATVNEFRN
+756 KATVATFRSEYATSDPEVEFRISDVAN
-765 EYASIEPEVDFHL
+765 IYEYS
-778 LEVAELLDNKDIR
+778 
-791 EEKAEKESLE
+791 EEEN
-801 EDKQNVDMVLD
+801 KQNVDMVVDMMLN
-812 LILTPMRRFNV
+812 PFRRFNV
-823 QHVQGEL
+823 QHVEGTL
-830 PLMKQQLGIKMTRS
+830 PLQKQQFGLKISRS
-844 GIAPRFVESV
+844 GIAPRYVESI
-854 LKSRLFYYYCT
+854 LKSRLFYFFCT
-865 ALKSPQVKKT
+865 GFKLQQVKKSYLQIFEFPFASP
-875 TVANFEIPFV
+875 TVQTQF
-885 SPAVQVQMAKVL
+885 AKIL
-897 LYTEIAT
+897 LYTEVAT
-904 GLERDFFERILD
+904 GLERDYFERILD
-916 LMVYERIAID
+916 LLGYELAFRD
-926 EFHRANI
+926 EFTKAHI
-933 SVLDI
+933 SILKLVEDM
-938 VKDLPDLAEVD
+938 PDLQQQA
-949 DENRRKIILKEVYS
+949 DENQRKIVLKEVFS
-963 RENQPDAQMAL
+963 QQTRPDTQMAL
-974 MLLKSIDLEI
+974 MLLKSIDLSI
-984 SRKIETGKKDA
+984 SKKIESI

>member
-1 MSVDLKSI
+1 MSVDLKGI

-111 LGEVKGIVGKTFDEL
+111 LGEVKEIVGKTFEEL
-126 DDNYKSLFQETR
+126 PDRYKNLFQETR

-158 KKEIFQRYNSGIT
+158 KKEIFQRYNTGIT
-171 PLRNLDIFKAQYYYN
+171 PLKNLDIYKAQYYYN

-197 EDPYFDVILSRVLR
+197 EDPSFDLLLSRVLR

-250 ELLSNQITE
+250 ELLSDQITE

-273 GLLDFIETGF
+273 GVLDFMEAGF
-283 AEAKVPYNR
+283 TDAGVPYNR

-299 WAISIVEMETGQH
+299 WAISIVEIESGNHVQ
-312 LQDDMFVRNGLIN
+312 LDMFLHGRLVA
-325 HIKENIDKYTTVR
+325 HIKENIDKFTTVR
-338 SSFANILFERFECT
+338 SSFANILFERFACT
-352 ASFFGQE
+352 AEFFEKEFGCSF
-359 YNCDFTLYLYNNEKF
+359 NLYLYNNEKF
-374 KKENKQVVLTQEAPQ
+374 KQENKQAVLTQEAP
-389 KFDELRINK
+389 KSFDELRINK

-407 ELLLNINSNRFLIRP
+407 ELLLNINNNRFLIRP
-422 PYQRNEVGNRKKS
+422 PYQRNEVGNRRKS

-454 KRADGVSEVI
+454 KREDGVSEVI

-478 KPYRDEKGNEQYSKQ
+478 KPYKDEDGVEQYSKQ
-493 NKFSLDLRDNGILK
+493 NRFSLDLRDNGILTESLHNK
-507 DFQNTHFDDLPVK
+507 RFDDLPVK

-538 QNPNF
+538 QNKNF

-565 MWNSFASRELIDTI
+565 MWNSFASRQLINTI
-579 KSAVKHNDKWFY
+579 KNAVSHNDKWFY

-610 FQYAYLQNGNAAGEL
+610 FQYCYQKYGNATGEL

-635 IGNRINC
+635 IGDRINC
-642 RFRLRPEI
+642 RFRQRSYI
-650 SKLMEQENHSDFI
+650 SKLMEQEDHTDFI
-663 YAINSLEFGFVRNV
+663 HAINSLEFGFVRNV
-677 KTILEVEPYPST
+677 KTILSIDEQNNSA
-689 INGSLSKRLDS
+689 SLSKRFDS
-700 LLNFVGSKRTQMMFY
+700 LLNFEGSKRTQMMFY
-715 LLWILLHDLSNK
+715 LLWILLHDLSNF
-727 KIAESRFKV
+727 KIDKDRVSV

-741 EIVTMFSDGTDIDDF
+741 SIVAQFSDSNDVEAF
-756 KATVNEFRN
+756 KAAVAAFRSEF
-765 EYASIEPEVDFHL
+765 ATPEPEVEFRIAD
-778 LEVAELLDNKDIR
+778 VADIFEYSEE
-791 EEKAEKESLE
+791 EEKQS
-801 EDKQNVDMVLD
+801 VDMVVD
-812 LILTPMRRFNV
+812 LIVNPLRRFNV
-823 QHVQGEL
+823 QHVQGNL
-830 PLMKQQLGIKMTRS
+830 PLQKQQFGLKISRS
-844 GIAPRFVESV
+844 GVAPRYVESI
-854 LKSRLFYYYCT
+854 LKSRLFYFFCT
-865 ALKSPQVKKT
+865 GFKVQQVKKSYLQ
-875 TVANFEIPFV
+875 NFEFPFA
-885 SPAVQVQMAKVL
+885 SPKDQKQFAKML
-897 LYTEIAT
+897 LYTEVAT
-904 GLERDFFERILD
+904 GLERDYFERILD
-916 LMVYERIAID
+916 LLVYELAYRD
-926 EFHRANI
+926 EFTRANI
-933 SVLDI
+933 SIIRLVETM
-938 VKDLPDLAEVD
+938 PDLEQLT
-949 DENRRKIILKEVYS
+949 DENERKLILKEVFNQQS
-963 RENQPDAQMAL
+963 RPDAQMAL
-974 MLLKSIDLEI
+974 MLLKSIDL
-984 SRKIETGKKDA
+984 SVSKKIESM